1 VSELIKL
8 KKKVTNLIHFGYISK
23 NRRSL
28 ASASQFF
35 VEFDIPTLCTF
46 QKAIGVQIQQKSV
59 HTIMLK
65 NCNHSIMYALF
76 VPTED
81 DHILK
86 S

>member
-1 VSELIKL
+1 L
-8 KKKVTNLIHFGYISK
+8 
-23 NRRSL
+23 
-28 ASASQFF
+28 
-35 VEFDIPTLCTF
+35 VEFDTPTLRIF

-65 NCNHSIMYALF
+65 NCNHSIMYAF
-76 VPTED
+76 FAPTED

>member
-1 VSELIKL
+1 L
-8 KKKVTNLIHFGYISK
+8 
-23 NRRSL
+23 
-28 ASASQFF
+28 
-35 VEFDIPTLCTF
+35 VEFDTPTLRIF

-65 NCNHSIMYALF
+65 NCNHSITYAF
-76 VPTED
+76 FAPTED